1 MPFHNIGDVV
11 WRACDGLGHWCVSR
25 TAPGKPALVV
35 TTWLESRQSLTAD
48 FSQAHQAIAP
58 RPCSSPP
65 GSFWVRALTW
75 FLPLVLG
82 TLISCDVEE
91 GV

>member
-48 FSQAHQAIAP
+48 FSQAHQPSLLAP
-58 RPCSSPP
+58 AAAHL
-65 GSFWVRALTW
+65 ALSGLEHSLGFFHW
-75 FLPLVLG
+75 FLGL
-82 TLISCDVEE
+82 
-91 GV
+91 